1 MKKSKKEQKSYK
13 IPNSFKVFLKEEEL
27 DMYDDYFTTEATKA
41 IRAKMVELFESKLSA
56 AYLKTDK
63 QQNYEHPSWS
73 EYQAD
78 AIGYRRA
85 LRELISFLK

>member
-1 MKKSKKEQKSYK
+1 MKKSKLPKKVHD
-13 IPNSFKVFLKEEEL
+13 IPNQLKTFLKEEEL
-27 DMYDDYFTTEATKA
+27 DMFDGYFKTPATKA
-41 IRAKMVELFESKLSA
+41 IRAKLVELFESKLSA
-56 AYLKTDK
+56 NYLKTDK
-63 QQNYEHPSWS
+63 EQRYEHPSWS